1 MRIFVPATVDDLRD
15 LHDEA
20 RLAAPL
26 EAFGATPQLRA
37 ELGDL
42 GEEEAEYALTTAAAE
57 SSYDNL
63 RSEGDTVGRRVV
75 VVAEVDDAAVE
86 ADGGSPGVVRVSA
99 DVAIAQVA
107 AVLADP
113 SDVDLAAPPSE
124 DLAWYATQEIPGL
137 LA

>member
-1 MRIFVPATVDDLRD
+1 MRVFVPATVDDLRH

-42 GEEEAEYALTTAAAE
+42 GEEETEYALTTAAAE
-57 SSYDNL
+57 SSYDVL
-63 RSEGDTVGRRVV
+63 RFKGDRVGRRVV
-75 VVAEVDDAAVE
+75 LVADVEDSAVE
-86 ADGGSPGVVRVSA
+86 THGDTPGVVRVSA
-99 DVAIAQVA
+99 DVVIAQVA
-107 AVLADP
+107 AVLVDP
-113 SDVDLAAPPSE
+113 SELELAALPDV